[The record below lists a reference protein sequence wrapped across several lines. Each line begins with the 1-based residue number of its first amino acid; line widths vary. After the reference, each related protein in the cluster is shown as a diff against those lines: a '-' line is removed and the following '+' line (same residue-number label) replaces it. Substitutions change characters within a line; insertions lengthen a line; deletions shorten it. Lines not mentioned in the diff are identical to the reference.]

1 MSLFG
6 LFDIAKTSL
15 FASQTALAATSKNI
29 ANINTP
35 GYSRQE
41 VILEIANPVTVK
53 GGLLGMGVSVKGI
66 KRHYDGF
73 IHAQLIGQHQNYG
86 RSFTL
91 NRSLSRI
98 EQIFNETN
106 NMGLSSSLMDFFNAW
121 QDVSTNP
128 EGSPQRMVLL
138 QKAGDMAVTARRME
152 SGILDTLRHAND
164 EIDDIVNRVNS
175 IAGEIAALNE
185 RIMQIETGYNTENA
199 PDLRDSRD
207 NLLSELSELVEFSYF
222 EDSNGYV
229 NITAGMRNLV
239 YGEKTGS
246 LTTRIN
252 EDGNRDL
259 YLDGVN
265 ITSHIS
271 KGQLGG
277 LIAFRDNIESETLHE
292 TRKLIAS
299 LTKEI
304 NTLHSSGYGLDGTT
318 GNDFFNPLQLS
329 TKDNSAGADITSAAI
344 TDLSALTLDEYN
356 VTFDAA
362 NNYYVYNSQSGAL
375 VTSGSYTSGSTISF
389 DGIDL
394 VITGAVT
401 ASDGFFVS
409 PLTDAVRNFGVAV
422 TETGKIAASA
432 SNTTLPG
439 DNTIALEI
447 ARLSDS
453 SLYDLGNS
461 SFMDYYKGIVSGA
474 GTLSRAA
481 SDSLRFD
488 DNLLAELQN
497 RRESISG
504 VSLDEEAVN
513 LIRFQRAFEAGAK
526 MIKVTDELIETI
538 LNL

>member
-329 TKDNSAGADITSAAI
+329 TKDYSAGADITSAAI